1 MSNTDDTLH
10 YLDTSVYFAADE
22 VLRITGMSGAEFTLL
37 TELGVVTAQGGRYA
51 AHVIST
57 GRRAVRLRDAFELE
71 GSGLALALSLLARI
85 DDLENRLQALSCEL
99 PR

>member
-22 VLRITGMSGAEFTLL
+22 VLRITGLSSAEFTLL
-37 TELGVVTAQGGRYA
+37 IELGVVSAQGDRFA

-57 GRRAVRLRDAFELE
+57 GHRAVRLRDAFELE

-85 DDLENRLQALSCEL
+85 DDLESRLQALSCEL